1 MGRKHGEAGTLENS
15 SFPEVKKQKP
25 AKGQERRAQE
35 SKDRSVLG
43 AKGKD
48 IFQMFFAGIKAEMKF
63 TEKKINGK

>member
-1 MGRKHGEAGTLENS
+1 MCTAGRKQGEAGTLEN

-48 IFQMFFAGIKAEMKF
+48 IF
-63 TEKKINGK
+63 

>member
-1 MGRKHGEAGTLENS
+1 MGRKQGEAGTLENS

-48 IFQMFFAGIKAEMKF
+48 IF
-63 TEKKINGK
+63 